1 MKNFNYILAILL
13 LSLFFN
19 ESLYAQNFSG
29 IATYKTSSQLKIEL
43 DSTAMSP
50 AQMKAI
56 QDKLQKQ
63 LQKEYT
69 LAFTTSESVWKQVE
83 SLNSGPA
90 SVSSN
95 GMEVMVADGSG
106 NSVLYKNIAKKQ
118 FEEGSDLMG
127 KRFIVKGELTEYE
140 WKLTGET
147 KKIGNY
153 NCQKA
158 VNSRIVDA
166 KKFSTGMK
174 EMEVTKDTIVTTAW
188 FTTDIPVSNG
198 PEKYYGLPGLILEVQ
213 RGNRTII
220 CTKIELN
227 PSEKIKIEKPK
238 KGKVVTPEEYVE
250 ISEKKMEEMMKRYS
264 GGNDGEQIEIRIGG

>member
-1 MKNFNYILAILL
+1 V
-13 LSLFFN
+13 
-19 ESLYAQNFSG
+19 
-29 IATYKTSSQLKIEL
+29 
-43 DSTAMSP
+43 
-50 AQMKAI
+50 
-56 QDKLQKQ
+56 
-63 LQKEYT
+63 QKEYT

-188 FTTDIPVSNG
+188 FTMDIPVSNG

-213 RGNRTII
+213 RGNKTII

>member
-13 LSLFFN
+13 FSFFFN

-198 PEKYYGLPGLILEVQ
+198 PDKYYGLPGLILEVQ
-213 RGNRTII
+213 RANRTII

-238 KGKVVTPEEYVE
+238 KGKVVSPEEYE
-250 ISEKKMEEMMKRYS
+250 QISEEKMEEMMKRYS

>member
-13 LSLFFN
+13 FSFFFN

-43 DSTAMSP
+43 DSTAMSQ
-50 AQMKAI
+50 AQMKTI

-147 KKIGNY
+147 KKN
-153 NCQKA
+153 
-158 VNSRIVDA
+158 
-166 KKFSTGMK
+166 
-174 EMEVTKDTIVTTAW
+174 W
-188 FTTDIPVSNG
+188 
-198 PEKYYGLPGLILEVQ
+198 
-213 RGNRTII
+213 
-220 CTKIELN
+220 
-227 PSEKIKIEKPK
+227 
-238 KGKVVTPEEYVE
+238 
-250 ISEKKMEEMMKRYS
+250 
-264 GGNDGEQIEIRIGG
+264 